1 MSILGALLVAV
12 LIGAIL
18 PLQGLVNAR
27 LGVHVGGPVAAAFVS
42 FLVGTVML
50 GLYLLATRTP
60 IALQGSLRLPAWI
73 WAGGVFG
80 AIYVACFTLLLPRIG
95 AAGMIR
101 LAVLGQVTASLF
113 LDHYGVLQAPKPVDW
128 LRILGALLV
137 LAGVW
142 LVVAPWRAPA
152 KAAAAQAMPE
162 PTRCF
167 IVSTVDRKSLGF
179 NPSTT

>member
-1 MSILGALLVAV
+1 MNLAGALLVAV

-60 IALQGSLRLPAWI
+60 VTLQGGARLPAWI
-73 WAGGVFG
+73 WAGGAIG
-80 AIYVACFTLLLPRIG
+80 AVYVACFTLLIPRIG
-95 AAGMIR
+95 AAGMVC
-101 LAVLGQVTASLF
+101 LAVLGQVTASLL
-113 LDHYGVLQAPKPVDW
+113 LDRFGVLQAPRPVDA
-128 LRILGALLV
+128 LRIAGALLV
-137 LAGVW
+137 VAGVV

-152 KAAAAQAMPE
+152 KPGAAATPAA
-162 PTRCF
+162 R
-167 IVSTVDRKSLGF
+167 R
-179 NPSTT
+179 

>member
-1 MSILGALLVAV
+1 MNMLGALLVAV

-27 LGVHVGGPVAAAFVS
+27 LGTHIGGPVVAAFVS

-60 IALQGSLRLPAWI
+60 IALQGSLKLPAWI

-80 AIYVACFTLLLPRIG
+80 AIYVACFTLLIPRIG
-95 AAGMIR
+95 AAGMIC
-101 LAVLGQVTASLF
+101 LAVLGQVTASLL
-113 LDHYGVLQAPKPVDW
+113 LDQFGILQAPKPVDAM
-128 LRILGALLV
+128 RITGVLLV
-137 LAGVW
+137 LAGVL

-152 KAAAAQAMPE
+152 EAGSSWSE
-162 PTRCF
+162 PRTR
-167 IVSTVDRKSLGF
+167 
-179 NPSTT
+179 